1 MKQNKK
7 LLIALSVLAALVLI
21 VGAVFMVNRPDTTP
35 GAKEIIV
42 EVVFAD
48 GSNNEHVLR
57 TDAEFLRGALE
68 EAGLASGSE
77 SEYGL
82 FVTGMDGV
90 IADDAN
96 QEWWCF
102 TKDGEALMTGVDTTP
117 IADGDH
123 FEATLTVG
131 Y

>member
-1 MKQNKK
+1 MKNKK
-7 LLIALSVLAALVLI
+7 TLIAVIALILAVILAA
-21 VGAVFMVNRPDTTP
+21 GAWMIWKPTGTA
-35 GAKEIIV
+35 GEKTITV
-42 EVVFAD
+42 EVIVD
-48 GSNNEHVLR
+48 EESTEYVIG

-68 EAGLASGSE
+68 EADLVGGSE

-82 FVTGMDGV
+82 FVTSVAGV
-90 IADDAN
+90 TADDAN

-102 TKDGEALMTGVDTTP
+102 TKGGESLNTGVDDTP

-131 Y
+131 W

>member
-1 MKQNKK
+1 MKNKK
-7 LLIALSVLAALVLI
+7 TLIAVIALILAVILAA
-21 VGAVFMVNRPDTTP
+21 GAWMIWKPTGTA
-35 GAKEIIV
+35 GEKTITV
-42 EVVFAD
+42 EVIVD
-48 GSNNEHVLR
+48 EESTEYVIG

-68 EAGLASGSE
+68 EADLVGGSE

-82 FVTGMDGV
+82 FVTSVAGV

-102 TKDGEALMTGVDTTP
+102 TKGGDSLNTGVDDTP

-131 Y
+131 W